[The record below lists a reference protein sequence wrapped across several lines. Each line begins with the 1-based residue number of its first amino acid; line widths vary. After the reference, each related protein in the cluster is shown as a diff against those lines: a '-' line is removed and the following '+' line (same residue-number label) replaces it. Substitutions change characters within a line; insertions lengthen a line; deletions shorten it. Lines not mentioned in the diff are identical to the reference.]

1 MNILNKVCKTS
12 IAFILGV
19 SLIGCAPKKESATTH
34 TVNDGNYTGI
44 GTGYNG
50 YVTVSASFRNGV
62 LTNVIITD
70 QQETKAVSDAALTK
84 IPEYVIS
91 EQSLNVDVSTGATQ
105 TSKAVIEAIG
115 NAITAA
121 NGNVDEWQKD
131 CTGKNKEKT
140 IQEDTNVTV
149 VGGGAAGIATV
160 LRLQEMGYKTSLIEK
175 DSEIGGSLRY
185 YANSGQIVAGSTKL
199 NLFDIDPSEPLAED
213 IAAYSNQTNNA
224 ALTQILE
231 DNIGETV
238 DWQSK
243 ILGITFDKKTG
254 YIPTDGLALN
264 SVMLYD
270 ESSGEIDELLQK
282 EVKVSGASVHTN
294 AGIIGLRYDEEGKVI
309 GVRAKKSN
317 GDIIE
322 TTSKYVVLATGTA
335 AGNLNMIPDRDHN
348 SNYLGL
354 TTNTGDA
361 LALAKDTEHPYQIE
375 DGSVIYNYLGYS
387 VRDITLDTYLAT
399 KSILSKGVALVNNTG
414 ERFIDE
420 TEPYNQISD
429 AIHNQ
434 NNATSYLVM
443 NEEVYQE
450 WKKKLLSTATIT
462 KSEEKYLESM
472 YGIVPFSGETL
483 SEAAVS
489 ADLDAQKLLE
499 TISFHNLEI
508 DASST
513 NTMGKIDPEKTTC
526 IIPLNKYRY
535 ETTGGLKVDNHLN
548 LLDGNGLAQ
557 PNVFAVGSVAG
568 NVFGEKMPGGAG
580 LAWAFVSGKY
590 VADEIV
596 NALQE

>member
-34 TVNDGNYTGI
+34 TVNDGNYTVI

-140 IQEDTNVTV
+140 IQEDTDVTV

-513 NTMGKIDPEKTTC
+513 NIMGKIDPEKPTC